1 MVEKVIEILFYFIVD
16 IYIHVGIKKKK
27 RLKK

>member
-1 MVEKVIEILFYFIVD
+1 MVEKLIEIIFYFIVD

-27 RLKK
+27 GLKK